1 MVPKR
6 NASHAVEDSAV
17 VPSSKPIPSSAIL
30 TFVPDNEVKKIV
42 TRPVVDNCNSP
53 STEKQMV
60 LRDRRPAAQD
70 SPFSR
75 KRVAVVIDHLKT
87 EEVALPN
94 KEANQDKTHLGTAE
108 ENAEGVFCASTSCK
122 AGVDTEGREGHS
134 PEGMSKTG
142 SGGNTEASA
151 SASEPGNES
160 KIKED
165 QVPVTSASVPKDEVL
180 SSEKSDDKTGMEIQP
195 STLMG
200 QTVETGISVSESKTS
215 TQAGSAVNSSAV
227 TTIENKIGTQ
237 ASSTVNS
244 SAVTKTE
251 NQIGSEAS
259 STVSSSA
266 IAKTESKISVHA
278 GSTVNSSTIKKTDMS
293 PSLMANSSLG
303 KPLGNDGK
311 PNAASS
317 DSPAKQNAMGASDTG
332 SKVTT
337 TKPEVEEPVFRLG
350 SEGNYSSYV
359 NQFTSNTLALNKQ
372 QHLEQRDKKRSVTHK
387 FSLNEFKWHGDVY
400 GSKDVILN
408 TLRFSIVG
416 LENSIP
422 GSFMHPSWPVQ
433 RSTWVRAVHLSKTPQ
448 EFAAALS
455 FLESSIRPICYLPV
469 WNDAVGHVDL
479 HRVMSEARHAAT
491 KKKDHKEEEEEL
503 ELEHKG
509 FGMYKMPLEI
519 LTVSIK

>member
-1 MVPKR
+1 MPKR

-30 TFVPDNEVKKIV
+30 TFVPDNEIKKIV
-42 TRPVVDNCNSP
+42 TRPVVDNSNSP

-60 LRDRRPAAQD
+60 LRDRRPAVQD

-94 KEANQDKTHLGTAE
+94 KEANQDKKHIGTAE

-122 AGVDTEGREGHS
+122 AGVDKEGREGHS

-151 SASEPGNES
+151 SASAGEPGNES

-165 QVPVTSASVPKDEVL
+165 QVPVTSASVSQDEVL
-180 SSEKSDDKTGMEIQP
+180 SSNKSDDKTGMEIQP
-195 STLMG
+195 SMLMG

-215 TQAGSAVNSSAV
+215 TQAGSTVNSSAV
-227 TTIENKIGTQ
+227 TT
-237 ASSTVNS
+237 
-244 SAVTKTE
+244 TE
-251 NQIGSEAS
+251 NQIGSETS

-266 IAKTESKISVHA
+266 MAKTESKISVHA

-317 DSPAKQNAMGASDTG
+317 DSPAKQNAMGASGTG
-332 SKVTT
+332 STVTT